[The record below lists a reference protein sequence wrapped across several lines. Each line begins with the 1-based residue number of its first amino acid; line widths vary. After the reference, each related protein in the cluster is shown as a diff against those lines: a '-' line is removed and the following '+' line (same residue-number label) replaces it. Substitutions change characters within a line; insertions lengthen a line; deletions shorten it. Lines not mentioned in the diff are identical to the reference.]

1 MSVQKGISP
10 LIAAVLLIAFTM
22 AVAGLFAQW
31 APNLIQNVQEGT
43 SEDARTAVQ
52 ASKAGVSIET
62 VSTAPVNHPVT
73 SLTFSNNGQVSLENF
88 TVGVLYEER
97 SPETFRV
104 KQSLDPAEIYTGT
117 FHLDGDLEVIRVSSE
132 ELPVESKRS
141 IDQDIYNPTKTDF
154 RSEPTKSFVRV
165 LSPDR
170 IRNEYES
177 EGLTNV
183 TEVGDSG
190 EYTDIQTALDN
201 ADKGDT
207 ILLEEGEYT
216 WEDITIDKDV
226 QILGEGE
233 VLLNGTNS
241 GSGVAFIIGSDASPV
256 IKGIDIW
263 GYDSTAVDAQQTSG
277 NWAVADLEV
286 STDGSDISPYESTGD
301 WMILDTKFGGSYTGG
316 HYTNINAPRV
326 TGDVLIERVYT
337 RSAHN
342 PINLNGANGSVNIK
356 YSNIGGARGVYYTS
370 EVEKEK
376 TVVKVRESYFTGN
389 YAGAIH
395 ATDNAPEVDAK
406 DNYWDESD
414 YESVQSENVDSSNP
428 GFAANTSINYIIP

>member
-1 MSVQKGISP
+1 V
-10 LIAAVLLIAFTM
+10 
-22 AVAGLFAQW
+22 
-31 APNLIQNVQEGT
+31 PN
-43 SEDARTAVQ
+43 
-52 ASKAGVSIET
+52 K
-62 VSTAPVNHPVT
+62 
-73 SLTFSNNGQVSLENF
+73 
-88 TVGVLYEER
+88 YE
-97 SPETFRV
+97 P
-104 KQSLDPAEIYTGT
+104 
-117 FHLDGDLEVIRVSSE
+117 
-132 ELPVESKRS
+132 
-141 IDQDIYNPTKTDF
+141 
-154 RSEPTKSFVRV
+154 
-165 LSPDR
+165 
-170 IRNEYES
+170 

-190 EYTDIQTALDN
+190 EYTDLQTALDN
-201 ADKGDT
+201 SDKGDT
-207 ILLEEGEYT
+207 IILEEGEYT
-216 WEDITIDKDV
+216 WDDVNVDKDV

-241 GSGVAFIIGSDASPV
+241 GSGVAFIIGSDTSPV
-256 IKGIDIW
+256 IKGIEIW
-263 GYDSTAVDAQQTSG
+263 GYDSKAVDAQQTSG

-301 WMILDTKFGGSYTGG
+301 WMILDTKFGGSYAGG

-326 TGDVLIERVYT
+326 TGEVLIERVYT

-342 PINLNGANGSVNIK
+342 PINLNGANGSVTIK

-376 TVVKVRESYFTGN
+376 TVVKIRESYFTGN

-428 GFAANTSINYIIP
+428 SFAANTSKNYLIP